1 MKKYIIAGLLAL
13 LFSAPAFSQYADMDE
28 KYTSLYFHGSAGTT
42 PDYEW
47 TFEVEFGIK
56 SKKFPVFFSIPGM
69 VYNAKTPNNG
79 SLHIYYGLR
88 ANYLI
93 NTSKRTAVG
102 PIVTYFRHVSGES
115 GQKLYSNDWDA
126 GARFYLF
133 SRNPGMVSAAWTLTA
148 RYLHTQETV
157 HYIKESPY
165 QPVNKIIVSIGIH
178 GLF

>member
-1 MKKYIIAGLLAL
+1 MKKIFTTTAL
-13 LFSAPAFSQYADMDE
+13 LFLFLSSYCQEMNNDE
-28 KYTSLYFHGSAGTT
+28 KYTNLYFHGSAGTT

-56 SKKFPVFFSIPGM
+56 SRKFPVFFSIPGM
-69 VYNAKTPNNG
+69 VYNAKTKNNG
-79 SLHIYYGLR
+79 SLHLYYGIR

-93 NTSKRTAVG
+93 NTSDRTAVG

-133 SRNPGMVSAAWTLTA
+133 SRNPGAVSAAWTITA
-148 RYLHTQETV
+148 KYLHTQETK
-157 HYIKESPY
+157 YFEGQSPY
-165 QPVNKIIVSIGIH
+165 YPVNKFIVSIGVH